1 MSAKATVPAKEQGP
15 RIVAV
20 NARAHDRRV
29 EAEDNTP
36 TSAVAVAVAAAACA
50 RTAAAVAA
58 SQVAAAVVVAAV
70 AVAAVVVVG
79 DGAPISD

>member
-1 MSAKATVPAKEQGP
+1 MSAKATVPAREQGP

-36 TSAVAVAVAAAACA
+36 TSAVAVAVAAAPCA
-50 RTAAAVAA
+50 RAAAVVAASAAEAAVAA
-58 SQVAAAVVVAAV
+58 VVAAV
-70 AVAAVVVVG
+70 AAAG
-79 DGAPISD
+79 GAPISD

>member
-1 MSAKATVPAKEQGP
+1 MSAKATVPAREQGP

-36 TSAVAVAVAAAACA
+36 TSAVAVAAAPCA
-50 RTAAAVAA
+50 RAAVALAA
-58 SQVAAAVVVAAV
+58 SVVAAV
-70 AVAAVVVVG
+70 AVVAAAVALVAAVVG
-79 DGAPISD
+79 DPISD

>member
-1 MSAKATVPAKEQGP
+1 MSAKATVPAREQGP

-36 TSAVAVAVAAAACA
+36 ISAVAVAVEAAACA
-50 RTAAAVAA
+50 RRAVVVAA
-58 SQVAAAVVVAAV
+58 SVVAAV
-70 AVAAVVVVG
+70 AVAAVAVAAV
-79 DGAPISD
+79 DGVRI

>member
-1 MSAKATVPAKEQGP
+1 MSAKATVLAKEQGP

-36 TSAVAVAVAAAACA
+36 TSAVAVAVAAAPCA
-50 RTAAAVAA
+50 R
-58 SQVAAAVVVAAV
+58 AAAVVAASVVAAVVVV
-70 AVAAVVVVG
+70 AVAAVVAAV
-79 DGAPISD
+79 DGVRI

>member
-1 MSAKATVPAKEQGP
+1 MSAKATVLAREQGP

-36 TSAVAVAVAAAACA
+36 TSAVAVAVAAAPCA
-50 RTAAAVAA
+50 R
-58 SQVAAAVVVAAV
+58 V
-70 AVAAVVVVG
+70 AVAAVVPWRAVAADAVAEVA

>member
-1 MSAKATVPAKEQGP
+1 MSAKATVPAREQGP

-36 TSAVAVAVAAAACA
+36 TSAAAVVAAAACA
-50 RTAAAVAA
+50 R
-58 SQVAAAVVVAAV
+58 AAAVVAASG
-70 AVAAVVVVG
+70 VAAVVVVAVAVVAAV

>member
-1 MSAKATVPAKEQGP
+1 MSAKATVLAREQGP

-36 TSAVAVAVAAAACA
+36 TSAVAVAAVVPW
-50 RTAAAVAA
+50 RAVAA
-58 SQVAAAVVVAAV
+58 DAVAEVAA
-70 AVAAVVVVG
+70 

>member
-1 MSAKATVPAKEQGP
+1 MSAKATVPAREQGP

-36 TSAVAVAVAAAACA
+36 TSAVAVAVAAAPCA
-50 RTAAAVAA
+50 R
-58 SQVAAAVVVAAV
+58 AAAVVAASVVAAVVVV
-70 AVAAVVVVG
+70 AVAAVVAAV
-79 DGAPISD
+79 DGVRI